1 MAALTGRP
9 PPILQGGED
18 GLTSEAGI
26 NKRQQLPRL
35 VAPTPVHAAV
45 PSFVQAGMDLTT
57 PTPSHQ
63 AIEEEEAAAAAA
75 GSSSTPGPASS
86 LRARTDVD
94 AILPIQ
100 GEAEDAQAA
109 VDKLDRMQKA
119 LQSKRMWLRSTGAE
133 GMAKVATA
141 GGKKAY
147 GKQIK
152 KPTTKEED
160 AESIMSLPRYGEVK
174 LGISSLPGYPIMAA
188 QKAKRF
194 LSKSHTQQDISRGK
208 EQSALNGTGE
218 ESSTPWSSLPLRKP
232 RAPQKLQRESSPAPV
247 AKHVAADQET
257 STSPAPVMTNSNTA
271 QHKPE
276 LTSVKENV
284 RELPTPKLFE
294 TTSET
299 TTLDPEPNKA
309 VKRLQRPRLIIQSPS
324 ENGLPALTEG
334 ESVQHAHSICP
345 SPKPVSTCSSSEEAG
360 MCDDKAQ
367 AAAEACQDHIA
378 NPSLLSPGEVT
389 YDSPTSSASSSS
401 EDEDDDYS
409 SDSEASLTPTTPQ
422 EELMLNLEHGEE
434 LTKKQKKRLLR
445 KIRKS
450 ASGEDVEQDRRKLPV
465 PRARRMAKR
474 QGSLSTK
481 MQSGLHYA
489 SSQSRNRRAME
500 RYSPHPS
507 RPNSAAPLAVPLHGR
522 ADSGNN
528 LADMFASSRQ
538 TLPSST
544 GEGSRSSTPV
554 LLSDLRGSAL
564 DSRRSSIS
572 EKEKPM
578 GLTQLADGNFCLSPI
593 VDDNFDREDRW
604 GELAK
609 SFRRQGTSPSINS
622 STTGNISFR
631 KRYFSLRRKRQD
643 TADLVEEG
651 DSGTNTPKADPE
663 KELDS
668 MLRNLVAEQ
677 SPEQLEEQYEYDVL
691 YENQR
696 GLMFF
701 GIPKFSAKTLFQWDP
716 ASWTNA
722 HHENS
727 AYNVVNAQL
736 PNPYWEWVHPEWM
749 IDMTGDV
756 DESGWQ
762 YSYNFG
768 QFTVPIFARPGTQ
781 IPRAGVKG
789 NAVMNERMA
798 KKTEKRDEKD
808 NTRTD
813 EGFEAL
819 KRTARSRNA
828 KWTGI
833 PDQNKYVR
841 RRRWIRLRRRKAL
854 PHATIVT
861 NTPRAGTPQAMGKAS
876 GDWTHLVQDEEKK
889 REREQQRLTA
899 KPAEQSSSSSSSSSD
914 ADSLSNLESD
924 EADSDYTSQGAP
936 SSAFLPRRT
945 PGDLD
950 TGGVDNRTA
959 KEQEKLRRHAKEF
972 TGTIRELKTLL
983 PSILDRRHS
992 IRPSNR
998 QRLET
1003 ELWMSE
1009 VDARNPF
1016 ISWNLVKKRLDDD
1029 DLAFASASLR
1039 ARERR
1044 YAQKLLERR
1053 GSVASA
1059 EAPSYDLTKDAVV
1072 EINYRRV
1079 MRVMRACKVDRHKV
1093 QLWKIWLGVEP
1104 ATSITEV
1111 ARDEDLANAGL
1122 AVGSTDN
1129 LGQEKRDAVR
1139 QARNRWRKSFSHPD
1153 VMDVW
1158 DLLERRLDR
1167 LLLTFEYQGSRASL
1181 LRLLLTLHATSHWQ
1195 HRFQPTNTTVET
1207 DTNQTVDVNV
1217 PSSIS
1222 PQAGSKHL
1230 WNLAAGQ
1237 GSVQF
1242 PDEWRGV
1249 GLPRLEFW
1257 SDLEKCATT
1266 LLENGRNNASP
1277 SQDHPSQ
1284 LNIGRGSPAPSIVR
1298 SSTPQMGS
1306 LASGPSVRRL
1316 TTPHPPSPLQIPRPT
1331 KASSTHRNDS
1341 VDRHSDQSFLAELLQ
1356 LPAHSRQEM
1365 LVKTAEHT
1373 RSSLPQPHSS
1383 SVVGQLT
1390 RSVEED
1396 EEEDLDQDQSM
1407 IVKDD

>member
-1 MAALTGRP
+1 MAALPGLP
-9 PPILQGGED
+9 PPTLQGD
-18 GLTSEAGI
+18 NGLTSEAGI
-26 NKRQQLPRL
+26 NQRQQLPRL
-35 VAPTPVHAAV
+35 VAPTPVHAGI
-45 PSFVQAGMDLTT
+45 PSFVQAGMDLST
-57 PTPSHQ
+57 PTPSRQ
-63 AIEEEEAAAAAA
+63 AIEEAAAATAA
-75 GSSSTPGPASS
+75 SSTPRLASS

-94 AILPIQ
+94 AILPVQ
-100 GEAEDAQAA
+100 GETDDAQAA
-109 VDKLDRMQKA
+109 VEKLERMQRA
-119 LQSKRMWLRSTGAE
+119 IQSRRFWLKSTGAE

-141 GGKKAY
+141 GGKRAF
-147 GKQIK
+147 GKQLK
-152 KPTTKEED
+152 EEKTKEDD
-160 AESIMSLPRYGEVK
+160 AESVMSLPKYGEVK

-194 LSKSHTQQDISRGK
+194 LSKSNTQQDDLKSK
-208 EQSALNGTGE
+208 EQPALDSTGE
-218 ESSTPWSSLPLRKP
+218 ESASPWPSLPLRKP
-232 RAPQKLQRESSPAPV
+232 HPLRMLQKDPRSASAARTEKLPADE
-247 AKHVAADQET
+247 AT
-257 STSPAPVMTNSNTA
+257 STNQAIVTNGTTA
-271 QHKPE
+271 QHQPE
-276 LTSVKENV
+276 LKPVKESV
-284 RELPTPKLFE
+284 VEEPTPENFGTIPE
-294 TTSET
+294 TTAIDSQP
-299 TTLDPEPNKA
+299 DKA

-334 ESVQHAHSICP
+334 ESLQHPHSLSP
-345 SPKPVSTCSSSEEAG
+345 SPKPVSTASSSDDVG

-389 YDSPTSSASSSS
+389 YDSPTSSPSSSDN
-401 EDEDDDYS
+401 EDENYS

-422 EELMLNLEHGEE
+422 EELMLNLDHGEE
-434 LTKKQKKRLLR
+434 LTKKQKKKLLR

-450 ASGEDVEQDRRKLPV
+450 ASGEDAEQDRNKLPV
-465 PRARRMAKR
+465 PGARRIAKR

-481 MQSGLHYA
+481 VQSGLHYA

-507 RPNSAAPLAVPLHGR
+507 RPQSAAPLSATSHR
-522 ADSGNN
+522 KTNSGNN

-538 TLPSST
+538 TLPLSI

-554 LLSDLRGSAL
+554 LVNDLRESGM
-564 DSRRSSIS
+564 DSRRSSMS
-572 EKEKPM
+572 EKERPV
-578 GLTQLADGNFCLSPI
+578 GVTQLPDGNFCLSPI
-593 VDDNFDREDRW
+593 VDDNIDREDRW

-609 SFRRQGTSPSINS
+609 SFRRQGTSHSINS
-622 STTGNISFR
+622 STTGNVSFR

-643 TADLVEEG
+643 TAELAEES
-651 DSGTNTPKADPE
+651 DSGANTPKVDPE

-668 MLRNLVAEQ
+668 MLRNLAVEQ
-677 SPEQLEEQYEYDVL
+677 APDQLEEQYEYDVL

-722 HHENS
+722 HNEDS

-768 QFTVPIFARPGTQ
+768 QFTIPMFARPGTQ

-798 KKTEKRDEKD
+798 KMTEKRTEKD
-808 NTRTD
+808 NSRTD

-819 KRTARSRNA
+819 KRTARTRNA

-854 PHATIVT
+854 QHTTGLAA
-861 NTPRAGTPQAMGKAS
+861 TPRAGTPLAMGKAS
-876 GDWTHLVQDEEKK
+876 GDWTHLFQEEEKK
-889 REREQQRLTA
+889 REREQQRQTTS
-899 KPAEQSSSSSSSSSD
+899 PANQSSSSSSSSSSD
-914 ADSLSNLESD
+914 ADSLSDLESD
-924 EADSDYTSQGAP
+924 EADSDYASQGAQ
-936 SSAFLPRRT
+936 SSALLPRRT
-945 PGDLD
+945 PGNMDK
-950 TGGVDNRTA
+950 GGIDNRTS

-983 PSILDRRHS
+983 PAILDRRHL

-1044 YAQKLLERR
+1044 YAQRMLERR
-1053 GSVASA
+1053 GSVASV
-1059 EAPSYDLTKDAVV
+1059 EVSSYDLTKDAVV

-1104 ATSITEV
+1104 ASSITEV
-1111 ARDEDLANAGL
+1111 ARDEDLANVGL
-1122 AVGSTDN
+1122 GIGSTDN
-1129 LGQEKRDAVR
+1129 LVQEKRDALR
-1139 QARNRWRKSFSHPD
+1139 QARARWRKSFSHPD
-1153 VMDVW
+1153 VLDVW

-1167 LLLTFEYQGSRASL
+1167 LLLTFEYQGSRATL

-1195 HRFQPTNTTVET
+1195 HRFQPTHTSLER
-1207 DTNQTVDVNV
+1207 DTNHTIDVNV

-1222 PQAGSKHL
+1222 PRSSSKNL

-1242 PDEWRGV
+1242 VDEWRGV

-1257 SDLEKCATT
+1257 SDLEKCART

-1277 SQDHPSQ
+1277 AQDHSPN
-1284 LNIGRGSPAPSIVR
+1284 LNLSRSSPAPSIIR

-1306 LASGPSVRRL
+1306 LAHGPSVRRL
-1316 TTPHPPSPLQIPRPT
+1316 TTPHPTSPLQLPQST
-1331 KASSTHRNDS
+1331 KASTTHRGDS
-1341 VDRHSDQSFLAELLQ
+1341 VYRDGDQSFLAELLQ
-1356 LPAHSRQEM
+1356 LPASRRQEM
-1365 LVKTAEHT
+1365 LVKTAEKEQ
-1373 RSSLPQPHSS
+1373 SKSLHPQTS
-1383 SVVGQLT
+1383 SVVRQLT
-1390 RSVEED
+1390 RALEEED
-1396 EEEDLDQDQSM
+1396 EDSDQDKSM
-1407 IVKDD
+1407 IIKDDI